1 MLQLDAESWRGLSR
15 RPRVETVPQPLPTRI
30 AAWCAHLSQSEPDA
44 ERMPERA
51 HPADQAIGEVATRSG
66 GRCGPAGLRVIG
78 LGQAVL
84 QPWLGDE
91 PP

>member
-1 MLQLDAESWRGLSR
+1 VG
-15 RPRVETVPQPLPTRI
+15 I
-30 AAWCAHLSQSEPDA
+30 EPDA